1 MEATENETGQRKYY
15 SSGQPFRSKKCNF
28 DRFIPYRPNLDIN
41 TSHTKLLSPVK
52 HSQKEPGQYKD
63 KQKVFY
69 NKLLSGAFDSEEP
82 RILPTIQ
89 RNDSGYSSPT
99 TPLHSP
105 FFDSTMDKVFG
116 SPECKED
123 RRRVVTSPSCIMDMP
138 CLRNDFYTNVL
149 DWGSTNQIAVALQHI
164 TYIWNADTKRCIQI
178 EVKSGDVDNYYV
190 SSLSWNPG
198 GKLVGIADN
207 SGEVMICDP
216 EQAKIIQQTP
226 LKCNAPVGVM
236 RWTQNGIFC
245 GNRNGSIVLLDPRTP
260 NMVVAEF
267 LGHKREVCGLEIAD
281 GTNYMASGGDEGIV
295 YIWEL
300 RTIKCYREINAH
312 SACSKALSWCPWRK
326 SVIATGGGSSDG
338 YIKLWHVHTGE
349 KMAEIYTKS
358 QICSLLWSEN
368 YRELASGHGSMKADD
383 NDIIL
388 WRMNRFEFSPLARLS
403 QHLGRPLHMSLSPDK
418 TTVASAGADE
428 ALCLW
433 QCFPAQR
440 RNGRDGRDSSPLA
453 LGRSIR

>member
-63 KQKVFY
+63 KQKVYY

-226 LKCNAPVGVM
+226 LKCNAPIGVM

-312 SACSKALSWCPWRK
+312 SACSKLCLGVHGEKASSLQVVDRVMGISNCGMCIREKKWRK
-326 SVIATGGGSSDG
+326 YTRNHRFAVCCGQKTIGS
-338 YIKLWHVHTGE
+338 
-349 KMAEIYTKS
+349 
-358 QICSLLWSEN
+358 
-368 YRELASGHGSMKADD
+368 
-383 NDIIL
+383 
-388 WRMNRFEFSPLARLS
+388 
-403 QHLGRPLHMSLSPDK
+403 
-418 TTVASAGADE
+418 
-428 ALCLW
+428 
-433 QCFPAQR
+433 
-440 RNGRDGRDSSPLA
+440 
-453 LGRSIR
+453 